1 MTTWQEISDT
11 FGSPWRPSQN
21 EAYTLWTEGKP
32 AENQRMLLFF
42 PTGEGKTRTSLS
54 LLRVKGYTQAVV
66 LAPPITHASWMETA
80 KILGMKLRLMSVAK
94 FRMKDTKL
102 PKDTPV
108 ILDEVHELGGHDK
121 VGFKKFA
128 RMAPYFPAVIL
139 ASATPNYNGPERAY
153 CISHITNPL
162 QTKGG
167 FLPWV
172 YKNCETRVN
181 PFASTPYIDG
191 LIGYDRVSD
200 WLLAQ
205 GYTAFAE
212 DTAEWIAD
220 ELWFETDW
228 EDTLFDKYNLDS
240 SQTRIMASQME
251 TNHRIT
257 YLTRV
262 NPETGR
268 LWPGVADQLIS
279 YLQKQDKFYLIYCTH
294 ETVAAAVEK
303 TLSSYYR
310 TFLIT
315 GKTSNAQKQVQVAS
329 FTSSLVTAVMVG
341 TSSLATGLD
350 GLDRVC
356 DHLVIFD
363 DIVGDAAKRRQLIG
377 RVLPRS
383 GQDRNTY
390 VTLVNLEGDAR

>member
-1 MTTWQEISDT
+1 MNWEQIAER
-11 FGSPWRPSQN
+11 FGSPWKVSQQG
-21 EAYTLWTEGKP
+21 AYDLWTTGNP
-32 AENQRMLLFF
+32 AENQRILLFF

-54 LLRVKGYTQAVV
+54 LLKSSGYDSAVV
-66 LAPPITHASWMETA
+66 LAPPITHASWTQTG
-80 KILGMKLRLMSVAK
+80 KILGMNLRLMSVAK
-94 FRMKDTKL
+94 FRQSETKL
-102 PKDTPV
+102 PKNTPV
-108 ILDEVHELGGHDK
+108 IVDEVHELGGHNK
-121 VGFKKFA
+121 IGFKKFA
-128 RMAPYFPAVIL
+128 KMAQYFPAIIL

-172 YKNCETRVN
+172 YKHCETRVN

-191 LIGYDRVSD
+191 LVGYERVSD
-200 WLLAQ
+200 WLIDQ

-212 DTAEWIAD
+212 DTAVWEEE
-220 ELWFETDW
+220 ELWFATEWDSS
-228 EDTLFDKYNLDS
+228 LFDRYHLDT

-251 TNHRIT
+251 LNHRIT

-262 NPETGR
+262 NPETGE
-268 LWPGVADQLIS
+268 LWRGVADQLFE
-279 YLQKQDKFYLIYCTH
+279 YLNKEEKNYLIYCAH
-294 ETVAAAVEK
+294 ESVAAAVAK
-303 TLSSYYR
+303 TLDQDYQTY
-310 TFLIT
+310 LIT
-315 GKTSNAQKQVQVAS
+315 GKTSTAQKQDQVRGFVQS
-329 FTSSLVTAVMVG
+329 PTTAIMVG

-383 GQDRNTY
+383 GQDRKTY
-390 VTLVNLEGDAR
+390 VTLISMEGDER